1 MYQARMMKDSGMNPW
16 IRRLAVPLIVAALA
30 AAGAGPSRAGMSLD
44 AWKGRLGVGYARVFS
59 DSLAPA
65 GSMSASLGVEYPIAT
80 RWLLGPSVGFNL
92 LGSSTVTRGSVTAA
106 LDYSHFDVALLAT
119 YLPARGPFT
128 RLAFG
133 SGVASAR
140 AELAVAG
147 GGALF
152 RDLPVDEIQP
162 EFAAEAT
169 LGSRKQ
175 KIVAIGLELGVRVIP
190 VTQTTWTVFTAR
202 LGVYF

>member
-1 MYQARMMKDSGMNPW
+1 MKRS
-16 IRRLAVPLIVAALA
+16 IRRLAMPLLLAALA
-30 AAGAGPSRAGMSLD
+30 ACAAGPASAGMHLD
-44 AWKGRLGVGYARVFS
+44 AWKGRLAVGYARVFS
-59 DSLAPA
+59 DTLAPA
-65 GSMSASLGVEYPIAT
+65 GSISAALGAEYPIAK
-80 RWLLGPSVGFNL
+80 RWLLGPTFAFNL

-106 LDYSHFDVALLAT
+106 LDYSCFDAALLAT

-128 RLAFG
+128 RLAIG
-133 SGVASAR
+133 GGVASAR

-152 RDLPVDEIQP
+152 RDLPVGEVQP

-175 KIVAIGLELGVRVIP
+175 KIVAIGAELGVRVIP
-190 VTQTTWTVFTAR
+190 VTQCTWTVVTAR
-202 LGVYF
+202 LGIYF

>member
-1 MYQARMMKDSGMNPW
+1 MTKEPGMNPS
-16 IRRLAVPLIVAALA
+16 IRRLAMPLLLAALA
-30 AAGAGPSRAGMSLD
+30 ACCALPASAGMRLG
-44 AWKGRLGVGYARVFS
+44 AWKGHLGVGYSVVFS
-59 DSLAPA
+59 DTLAPP

-92 LGSSTVTRGSVTAA
+92 LGSSTVSRGSVTAA
-106 LDYSHFDVALLAT
+106 LDYSHFDIALMAT

-128 RLAFG
+128 RLSFG
-133 SGVASAR
+133 SGVASNR

-152 RDLPVDEIQP
+152 RDLPVDEVKP

-175 KIVAIGLELGVRVIP
+175 KIVAIGAELGVRVIP
-190 VTQTTWTVFTAR
+190 VEQCTWTVFTAR

>member
-1 MYQARMMKDSGMNPW
+1 MNPS
-16 IRRLAVPLIVAALA
+16 IRRLAMPLLLAALA
-30 AAGAGPSRAGMSLD
+30 ACCAGPASAGMRLD
-44 AWKGRLGVGYARVFS
+44 AWKGHLGVGYSVVFS
-59 DSLAPA
+59 DTLAPP

-80 RWLLGPSVGFNL
+80 RWLLGTSVGFNL
-92 LGSSTVTRGSVTAA
+92 LGSSTVTRGSVTAG
-106 LDYSHFDVALLAT
+106 LDYSHFDIALMAT

-128 RLAFG
+128 RFSFG
-133 SGVASAR
+133 SGVASNR

-152 RDLPVDEIQP
+152 RDLPVDEVQP

-175 KIVAIGLELGVRVIP
+175 KIVAIGAELGVRVIP
-190 VTQTTWTVFTAR
+190 VEQCTWTVFTAR

>member
-1 MYQARMMKDSGMNPW
+1 MNPS
-16 IRRLAVPLIVAALA
+16 IRRLAMPLLLAALA
-30 AAGAGPSRAGMSLD
+30 ACCARPASAGMRLD
-44 AWKGRLGVGYARVFS
+44 AWKGHLGVGYSVVFS
-59 DSLAPA
+59 DTLAPP

-92 LGSSTVTRGSVTAA
+92 LGSSSVERGSVTAA
-106 LDYSHFDVALLAT
+106 LDYSHFDIALMAT

-128 RLAFG
+128 RLSFG
-133 SGVASAR
+133 SGVASNR

-175 KIVAIGLELGVRVIP
+175 KIVAIGAELGVRVIP
-190 VTQTTWTVFTAR
+190 VEQCTWTVFTAR